1 MYIIAKPLSYRVV
14 PHVVII
20 ILVEQGGRTFKSVDE
35 IVARDHSYES
45 SRAERSRGF
54 VQHYIWDSVCPFLTV
69 ALLEIKRKAP
79 NGSIFQTLNP
89 SVRPFK

>member
-45 SRAERSRGF
+45 SRAERSCGF
-54 VQHYIWDSVCPFLTV
+54 VQH
-69 ALLEIKRKAP
+69 
-79 NGSIFQTLNP
+79 
-89 SVRPFK
+89 